1 MLPLEFCKYSRVQK
15 RIHCVRGQ
23 SGFFNLAL
31 TEGNMQIKFDLKLS
45 VYSSGV
51 DIWLLSFEFNF
62 GPVGWPP
69 QPPRERVLKINKIE
83 GFWWSIS
90 HWEAKIG
97 LFGAMVNGNIKLS
110 NLFCEM
116 RLLRSLRPLRLLRLL
131 RSLRPQTF
139 QDLENHYWALQSHP
153 GYWIKLYFDILK
165 TIIFGEIMKYHSSF
179 FAPFL
184 LEAVEARLCYF
195 CKNWF

>member
-1 MLPLEFCKYSRVQK
+1 MASTGSNKKKVP
-15 RIHCVRGQ
+15 
-23 SGFFNLAL
+23 
-31 TEGNMQIKFDLKLS
+31 
-45 VYSSGV
+45 
-51 DIWLLSFEFNF
+51 
-62 GPVGWPP
+62 
-69 QPPRERVLKINKIE
+69 KINKMWDFLWFILNWGTWIDQFGAKIE
-83 GFWWSIS
+83 G
-90 HWEAKIG
+90 K
-97 LFGAMVNGNIKLS
+97 IKLS
-110 NLFCEM
+110 KFCDEM

-153 GYWIKLYFDILK
+153 GCWIKLYFDILK

>member
-1 MLPLEFCKYSRVQK
+1 MSEGKVFF
-15 RIHCVRGQ
+15 
-23 SGFFNLAL
+23 FFNLAL
-31 TEGNMQIKFDLKLS
+31 TERNM
-45 VYSSGV
+45 
-51 DIWLLSFEFNF
+51 
-62 GPVGWPP
+62 
-69 QPPRERVLKINKIE
+69 LKINKIVR
-83 GFWWSIS
+83 FWWSIS
-90 HWEAKIG
+90 HWETRIG
-97 LFGAMVNGNIKLS
+97 IFGAMIDGNIKLS

-153 GYWIKLYFDILK
+153 GCWIKLYFDILK

-184 LEAVEARLCYF
+184 LEAVEASLCYF
-195 CKNWF
+195 CEISKCPHIRISKLSSNTYNLTCIFLSLRAQLKKTLCPRTPCR